1 MIEIL
6 KKQWF
11 VVLIALIFIS
21 FAIFSIWDTNKGKL
35 PGKSADGKDVVA
47 ALADTN
53 ITADDVFEK
62 LKEQSG
68 DALLFTKFQ
77 DAVASQA
84 IETTDDIKSEAKLQA
99 ESIEEQFKS
108 YDATNY
114 KKTLQDQL
122 IKMGYTDLN
131 DYCIKSTKVQ
141 KLLIAYMDEHM
152 DSLFTPIYDEK
163 KSRIVA
169 HILIKMEDSA
179 NPTEADLEKVKK
191 VEDAL
196 AAGTAFADVAKEY
209 SDDASASQ
217 GGLVGYADSDSALVE
232 DFKNTALELEKGVV
246 SDWVKVASTN
256 YQGWHKII
264 VLEDAKDA
272 IVGYD
277 DENVKNGIYSAIMN
291 ANENLDKKII
301 WEKSQDLK
309 IEFGSDDI
317 KKQLMDYMQIEE

>member
-232 DFKNTALELEKGVV
+232 DFKNTALELEKNVV

-309 IEFGSDDI
+309 IEFGNDDI

>member
-35 PGKSADGKDVVA
+35 PGKSADGKDVIA
-47 ALADTN
+47 AVADTF

-62 LKEQSG
+62 LKAQSG
-68 DALLFTKFQ
+68 EALLFTKFQ

-99 ESIEEQFKS
+99 TSIEEQFKS

-131 DYCIKSTKVQ
+131 DYCLKSTKVQ
-141 KLLIAYMDEHM
+141 KLLYGYMDEHM
-152 DSLFTPIYDEK
+152 EELFTPIYQEK

-169 HILIKMEDSA
+169 HILVKMDDSA
-179 NPTEADLEKVKK
+179 NPTEAEQEKIKK
-191 VEDAL
+191 IEEAL
-196 AAGTAFADVAKEY
+196 AAGTDFAEVAKEY
-209 SDDASASQ
+209 SDDSSASQ
-217 GGLVGYADSDSALVE
+217 GGLVGYADVDSALVE

-246 SDWVKVASTN
+246 SEWVKVASTN

-264 VLEDAKDA
+264 VLETEQDA
-272 IVGYD
+272 IVNYD
-277 DENVKNGIYSAIMN
+277 DENVKAGIYSAIMN
-291 ANENLDKKII
+291 ANENLDKKIV
-301 WEKSQDLK
+301 WEKSKELE
-309 IEFGSDDI
+309 IEYGSDDI
-317 KKQLMDYMQIEE
+317 KKQLMDYMKIEE